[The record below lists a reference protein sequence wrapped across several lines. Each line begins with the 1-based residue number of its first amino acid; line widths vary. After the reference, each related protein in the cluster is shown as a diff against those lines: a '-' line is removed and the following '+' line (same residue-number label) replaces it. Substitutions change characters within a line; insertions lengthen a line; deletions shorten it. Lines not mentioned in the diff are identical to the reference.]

1 MKDLK
6 DYIVEKLR
14 LSDITKKSLDRW
26 VDVRKYHNIF
36 ELKEG
41 NIILLKNGER
51 YLLVPTTFAQKLLNI
66 RQPGPS
72 FLKYPLSFL
81 SENPKNVKLVSK
93 YLYIPINS
101 YNVFPKYKDGFVE
114 DYEIVKVFNR
124 EMHYTDI
131 NEIKDDLANINIF

>member
-6 DYIVEKLR
+6 EYVVEKLK
-14 LSDITKKSLDRW
+14 LSDITKKSLDHW
-26 VDVRKYHNIF
+26 VDVRNYHNINEF
-36 ELKEG
+36 KEG

-66 RQPGPS
+66 RQPGPN

-81 SENPKNVKLVSK
+81 SENRGGIGAMK
-93 YLYIPINS
+93 YFYLSIES
-101 YNVFPKYKDGFVE
+101 YNEFPKYKDGFVQ

-131 NEIKDDLANINIF
+131 NEIKDDLANIKIF